1 MVRQRLSYLYSAINL
16 TFVVTVFMIITSI
29 VLPLLFRE
37 EIVNIGQ
44 TLLLRYGQDR
54 IDFILYLIT
63 TVSSTPLALPVWI
76 YAVLGSM
83 LGYEPLQLIIVMGL
97 GSMTGSTITYF
108 IARYFGKSKYIKRN
122 FPNIK
127 NYPWTEG
134 RSIWVVSLILFAGAA
149 SPIPFD
155 VLYAACGMK
164 RFPMVLFA
172 PILFLAFSIKFCY
185 LFYGYDLIQ
194 SSSLFSIS
202 L

>member
-1 MVRQRLSYLYSAINL
+1 MVRQRLSYLYGAINL
-16 TFVVTVFMIITSI
+16 TFVVTAFMIITSI

-108 IARYFGKSKYIKRN
+108 IARYFGKSNFIKRN

-134 RSIWVVSLILFAGAA
+134 SSIWVVSLILFAGAA
-149 SPIPFD
+149 SPLPFD

-194 SSSLFSIS
+194 SSSLFNIN